1 MIGGDVS
8 FEGGGYIWP
17 LDGSAGLRGTIRVV
31 SDVCVLRMVL
41 QFRATALY
49 SRLQK
54 NILKEREILN

>member
-1 MIGGDVS
+1 MS
-8 FEGGGYIWP
+8 FEGGVWP
-17 LDGSAGLRGTIRVV
+17 LDRSAGLRGAIRVV
-31 SDVCVLRMVL
+31 SAVCVLRMVL